1 MKSFMNKTAAITGA
15 GSGIGAA
22 LAKRLAADGCHLA
35 LSDVNEAGLAA
46 TATDI
51 RDRAPSCR
59 VTTTHVDVA
68 NRSAV
73 HAWADA
79 TADELGGVNLIFN
92 NAGVALGSTVESA
105 DYADLEWIIN
115 INLWGVIHGTK
126 AFLPHLRASG
136 SGHVINISSVFSLI
150 GVPSQ
155 GAYNATKFAVRG
167 WTEALRHELELE
179 GAPVSATSVHPG
191 GIKTNIAK
199 SARFT
204 GMQELT
210 GMDEDTGKAR
220 FEKMFITTPDKAAAT
235 ILKAVKRNARRVLIG
250 PDAHAIDWMARVAPT
265 GYQALVRRST
275 KYFFS

>member
-46 TATDI
+46 TAADI

-136 SGHVINISSVFSLI
+136 SGHVINISSVFGLI

-167 WTEALRHELELE
+167 FTEALRHENE
-179 GAPVSATSVHPG
+179 GSGLHVMCVHPG
-191 GIKTNIAK
+191 GIRTAIA
-199 SARFT
+199 
-204 GMQELT
+204 
-210 GMDEDTGKAR
+210 
-220 FEKMFITTPDKAAAT
+220 
-235 ILKAVKRNARRVLIG
+235 RNARMAVDPAGATDQAASAAKFEKLARTTPEQAAEKILKDLARKSPRCLIG
-250 PDAHAIDWMARVAPT
+250 PDAKAIDWIQRVMPV
-265 GYQALVRRST
+265 GYGPLMRAALKRA
-275 KYFFS
+275 